1 MTGAMGRWS
10 WIMRRIVRRVWFRAA
25 LISLCS
31 VALAILAGIVT
42 PYLPYDFD
50 VKIGQDSVG
59 TILQIMASSMLAVT
73 TFSLTAMVSAY
84 GSATQL
90 GTPRATQLMLGDSTS
105 QNALSTFLG
114 AFVFSMVGIVGLK
127 TSAYGSDG
135 RIILFAA
142 TVVIILLV
150 VVTLLRWIGHIT
162 GFGRMSDVIDRV
174 EDAATRAMADFAAHP
189 VLCGRPAI
197 AVPDHATAIGSPDT
211 GYVTHVDVPALGRL
225 AEKHGLVV
233 HVVALPGT
241 MVHPA
246 RDMMRVEGRPGDTV
260 CRALA
265 AAFTIERHR
274 RFEQDPRLGLIS
286 LSEIAS
292 RALAPA
298 TNDPGTAIEVLNALL
313 RVLLALGPGAASGRD
328 DECGRYPVH
337 LGRPSMEDML
347 DDAFRPILRE
357 GAKEVEVSL
366 RLSSTLAA
374 LHAGLPAARAPIA
387 AMAKRQA
394 ARVATVMED
403 AEDLAAFRQSHDRYW
418 LPRAMVDG
426 ESTDESGH
434 TRGNTRND
442 PNLDQFDRR
451 PAGASGHATASVK
464 EQKGPQ

>member
-1 MTGAMGRWS
+1 MGRWS
-10 WIMRRIVRRVWFRAA
+10 WIVTRIVRQVWFRAA

-31 VALAILAGIVT
+31 VALAILAGLVT

-50 VKIGQDSVG
+50 VQIGQDSVG

-84 GSATQL
+84 ASATQL

-162 GFGRMSDVIDRV
+162 GFGRMADVIDRV
-174 EDAATRAMADFAAHP
+174 ETAATTAMADFAAHP
-189 VLCGRPAI
+189 VLCGRAAI
-197 AVPDHATAIGSPDT
+197 AVPDDATAIISPTT
-211 GYVTHVDVPALGRL
+211 GYITHIDVPALGRM
-225 AEKHGLVV
+225 AEKHGLIV
-233 HVVALPGT
+233 HVVVLPGT

-246 RDMMRVEGRPGDTV
+246 RAMMRVEGQPDDAVR
-260 CRALA
+260 RALA
-265 AAFTIERHR
+265 GAFTIERHR
-274 RFEQDPRLGLIS
+274 RFEQDPRLGLIA

-313 RVLLALGPGAASGRD
+313 RVLLTLGRD
-328 DECGRYPVH
+328 AVPDGDAQCGRYPVY
-337 LGRPSMEDML
+337 LERPSIEDML

-357 GAKEVEVSL
+357 GSKEVEVSL

-374 LHAGLPAARAPIA
+374 LHAGLPAAQGPIA

-394 ARVATVMED
+394 VRVAAAMED
-403 AEDLAAFRQSHDRYW
+403 PADVEAFRR
-418 LPRAMVDG
+418 
-426 ESTDESGH
+426 GH
-434 TRGNTRND
+434 ERSWPT
-442 PNLDQFDRR
+442 
-451 PAGASGHATASVK
+451 VK
-464 EQKGPQ
+464 A